1 MVHRRPRGAAFL
13 LAAVVTCAVT
23 AGRDATAQTVN
34 PTTAEFTP
42 SADHNVT
49 LPTGG
54 AAVTR
59 YDLEFYNVG
68 AASPFQVA
76 SLGKPAPAADGLIH
90 VLLSSVLTAFP
101 SPGIVYESRVTAVG
115 PGGTGR
121 SAPSNTFTFTA
132 PCTYS
137 IAPTSQALAA
147 GGATGNATVSTATG
161 CAWTAGSNASWISVT
176 SGAAGSGNGPVSY
189 TAAANTTTSSRTGT
203 LTIAGQT
210 LTVTQVACSYT
221 LSPTTQNIAAV
232 GGAAN
237 ATVSTTSGCPWT
249 AAPNATWLSI
259 TSGGSG
265 SGNGPVNYS
274 AATNTLTTP
283 RTGTLTIAGKTLTV
297 TQAGACIFTVSPT
310 THSISGG
317 DATLSSTVT
326 TTGGCAWTATS
337 NASWISV
344 TSGAAG
350 SGNGTASYAATAN
363 TTTSSRTGTLTIAGQ
378 TVNVTQVACS
388 YTLSPTTQNI
398 AAVGGAANATVSTTS
413 GCPWT
418 AAPNA
423 TWLSITS
430 GGSGSGNG
438 PVNYSAATNTL
449 TTPRTGTLTIAGKTL
464 TVTQAGACIFTVAPT
479 THSISGAAATLSSTV
494 TTTGGCA
501 WTATSNDS
509 WISITSGGNGSG
521 NGAVNYSVAAN
532 TTTTSRDGTLT
543 IAGRTVTITQAPG
556 LAAPSNIRID
566 TAE

>member
-1 MVHRRPRGAAFL
+1 MAHRRPSGAAIL

-23 AGRDATAQTVN
+23 AGRDVAAQSVN

-68 AASPFQVA
+68 AANPFQVA

-101 SPGIVYESRVTAVG
+101 SPGIVYESRVSAVG

-121 SAPSNTFTFTA
+121 SAPSNTFTFTT
-132 PCTYS
+132 PCSYS

-147 GGATGNATVSTATG
+147 GGGPGNATVSTASG
-161 CAWTAGSNASWISVT
+161 CAWTAGSNAPWISVT
-176 SGAAGSGNGPVSY
+176 SGAAGSGNGTVGY
-189 TAAANTTTSSRTGT
+189 AATANTTTSSRSGT

-210 LTVTQVACSYT
+210 LTVTQAACSYT

-232 GGAAN
+232 GGPAS

-249 AAPNATWLSI
+249 GASNATWLSI
-259 TSGGSG
+259 TSGSPG
-265 SGNGPVNYS
+265 SGNGPLNYS
-274 AATNTLTTP
+274 AATNT
-283 RTGTLTIAGKTLTV
+283 
-297 TQAGACIFTVSPT
+297 
-310 THSISGG
+310 
-317 DATLSSTVT
+317 VT
-326 TTGGCAWTATS
+326 T
-337 NASWISV
+337 
-344 TSGAAG
+344 
-350 SGNGTASYAATAN
+350 
-363 TTTSSRTGTLTIAGQ
+363 SRTGTLTIAG
-378 TVNVTQVACS
+378 
-388 YTLSPTTQNI
+388 
-398 AAVGGAANATVSTTS
+398 
-413 GCPWT
+413 
-418 AAPNA
+418 
-423 TWLSITS
+423 
-430 GGSGSGNG
+430 
-438 PVNYSAATNTL
+438 
-449 TTPRTGTLTIAGKTL
+449 RTL
-464 TVTQAGACIFTVAPT
+464 TVTQAGACIFTVAPM
-479 THSISGAAATLSSTV
+479 THSISGAAAPLSSTV

-521 NGAVNYSVAAN
+521 NGTVNYSVAAN
-532 TTTTSRDGTLT
+532 TTTTSRNGTLT